1 MGWGRYYHRNMFGD
15 FLRNH
20 ERLDYSDLRSKE
32 PGTPIVIRYSNRM
45 FQFGIY
51 GENRV
56 IFQRCFSLGEVIFFS
71 IERCSAK
78 EFCERG
84 QLYEYTPQYDFC
96 KSIAYDSAR
105 YYYENSQEKVIP
117 ACVELRSVYGDDFTL
132 ICMVGHEAFA
142 NAFHKSRMGKHFRH
156 SFRIAGMA
164 PAQHHLLAIEEGFV
178 VHFSRGDSSGA
189 PQIIIEELDHVIKRA
204 YDRWGSPLIQI
215 IHKHEDTASHLIAR
229 NRALLVYAGFVPF
242 GAYDLLSNNCEH
254 FVRWCK
260 NGKAYSGQVM
270 NFFMDAV
277 SVLTSIMLR
286 NPAPLMAR
294 LAQRKLL
301 FR

>member
-1 MGWGRYYHRNMFGD
+1 MFGD

-20 ERLDYSDLRSKE
+20 ERLDYYGLRYKE
-32 PGTPIVIRYSNRM
+32 PGTPIVIRYSNWK

-51 GENRV
+51 DGENRV
-56 IFQRCFSLGEVIFFS
+56 IFQHCFFLGSVVCFSIK
-71 IERCSAK
+71 RCSAK
-78 EFCERG
+78 EFCEGG
-84 QLYEYTPQYDFC
+84 QLYEYTPQYDFY
-96 KSIAYDSAR
+96 KSVAYDNAKH
-105 YYYENSQEKVIP
+105 YYEKSQGKAIP

-132 ICMVGHEAFA
+132 ICMVGYEAFA
-142 NAFHKSRMGKHFRH
+142 NAFHKSRMGKHYRH

-178 VHFSRGDSSGA
+178 IHFSRGDGSGA

-204 YDRWGSPLIQI
+204 YDRWGSSLIQI
-215 IHKHEDTASHLIAR
+215 IHKHEDTGSHLIAR

-242 GAYDLLSNNCEH
+242 GAYDLLTNNCEH

-260 NGKAYSGQVM
+260 NGKAYSEQVM
-270 NFFMDAV
+270 NFYMDAV
-277 SVLTSIMLR
+277 SVLASIMLR

>member
-1 MGWGRYYHRNMFGD
+1 M
-15 FLRNH
+15 
-20 ERLDYSDLRSKE
+20 
-32 PGTPIVIRYSNRM
+32 
-45 FQFGIY
+45 
-51 GENRV
+51 
-56 IFQRCFSLGEVIFFS
+56 
-71 IERCSAK
+71 
-78 EFCERG
+78 
-84 QLYEYTPQYDFC
+84 
-96 KSIAYDSAR
+96 
-105 YYYENSQEKVIP
+105 IP

-142 NAFHKSRMGKHFRH
+142 NAFHQSRMGKHYRH
-156 SFRIAGMA
+156 SFKIAGMA

-178 VHFSRGDSSGA
+178 VHFSRGDRSGA
-189 PQIIIEELDHVIKRA
+189 PQIIVEALDHVTDRA
-204 YDRWGSPLIQI
+204 YDRWESHLIQI
-215 IHKHEDTASHLIAR
+215 EHGHEDTGSRLIAR

-242 GAYDLLSNNCEH
+242 GTYDLFTNNCEH

-260 NGKAYSGQVM
+260 SGKAYSGQVM

-277 SVLTSIMLR
+277 SVLTSFMLR